1 MDIPLPKQ
9 AQDLPLP
16 ALTLDPAS
24 SVPLHRQIYFE
35 IRGAILDGRLR
46 PGTRLPASRSLA
58 RDLAVS
64 RNTVM
69 SAFDQ
74 LSAEGYIEGQ
84 VGAGS
89 FVPTHLPQDLI
100 SGQRPGVGQES
111 VVPSCRVYP
120 SKRAAKL
127 LALAGRIEPRVAFTP
142 GLPELDRFP
151 FKEWA
156 RLLGRHWR
164 RPARDLLISNAPG
177 GYPPLCEAITN
188 YLATAR
194 AVFCRPE
201 QVIITSGSR
210 QALDL
215 AARVLIDPGDPVW
228 IEDPGYRPTGS
239 VLGAAGARLVPVPID
254 DEGLSCIE
262 GQQLEPGPR
271 MICISPSHQYPL
283 GITMSLKRR
292 LELLEVAR
300 DAGSFV
306 LEDDYDSEY
315 RYAGRPLA
323 ALQGLDQDGRVI
335 YLGTFSKVMFPGIRL
350 GYVVVPD
357 HLLDAFLRIRT
368 LIDAHPSSIGQAA
381 LAGFIEEGHLAS
393 HIRRMRPLY
402 QERQETLIAALG
414 KVTDKLDLSKADAGM
429 HLVAGLKDGLDDRE
443 IAMKARERGIQA
455 PALSTYFHGQAAR
468 SGLVLGYAG
477 VDGDNIAKAAKEL
490 AAVMGEITTKTSIE

>member
-1 MDIPLPKQ
+1 MPKQ

-16 ALTLDPAS
+16 ALTLDVTS

-46 PGTRLPASRSLA
+46 PGTRLPASRTLA
-58 RDLAVS
+58 RDLSVS

-74 LSAEGYIEGQ
+74 LNAEGYIAGK

-89 FVPTHLPQDLI
+89 FVPAHLPQELI
-100 SGQRPGVGQES
+100 ASGQRPDALKEQSATGH
-111 VVPSCRVYP
+111 RAKP
-120 SKRAAKL
+120 SKRAAEL
-127 LALAGRIEPRVAFTP
+127 LGLARQIEPRVPFAP
-142 GLPELDRFP
+142 GLPEVDQFP

-156 RLLGRHWR
+156 RLLGKHWR
-164 RPARDLLISNAPG
+164 RPARDLLISTAPG
-177 GYPPLCEAITN
+177 GYPALCHAISG

-215 AARVLIDPGDPVW
+215 AARVLIDPGDPAW
-228 IEDPGYRPTGS
+228 IENPGYRPTGS
-239 VLGAAGARLVPVPID
+239 VLSAAGARLVPVPVD
-254 DEGLSCIE
+254 DEGLSYTE
-262 GQQLEPGPR
+262 GRKLEPHPR
-271 MICISPSHQYPL
+271 MICVTPSHQYPL
-283 GITMSLKRR
+283 GITMSLRRR
-292 LELLEVAR
+292 LQLLEGAR
-300 DAGSFV
+300 EVGSFV

-350 GYVVVPD
+350 GYIVVPD
-357 HLLDAFLRIRT
+357 HLLDAFLKIRT
-368 LIDAHPSSIGQAA
+368 LIDAYPSSIGQAA
-381 LAGFIEEGHLAS
+381 LASFIEEGYLAS

-402 QERQETLIAALG
+402 AERQQVLIEALG
-414 KVTDKLDLSKADAGM
+414 EVTDKLSLSKADAGM
-429 HLVAGLKDGLDDRE
+429 HLVARLEDGLDDRLV
-443 IAMKARERGIQA
+443 AQKAKERGIQA
-455 PALSTYFHGQAAR
+455 PALATYFHGEATL
-468 SGLVLGYAG
+468 SGLMLGYAG
-477 VDGDNIAKAAKEL
+477 VDETKIREAVGHL
-490 AAVMGEITTKTSIE
+490 AAVISDVHAKSGLTARI

>member
-1 MDIPLPKQ
+1 MAKQ

-16 ALTLDPAS
+16 ALTLDTRS
-24 SVPLHRQIYFE
+24 TVPLHRQIYFE
-35 IRGAILDGRLR
+35 IRSAILDGRLR
-46 PGTRLPASRSLA
+46 PGTRLPASRTLA

-74 LSAEGYIEGQ
+74 LTAEGYIAGK

-89 FVPTHLPQDLI
+89 FVPAHLPQELI
-100 SGQRPGVGQES
+100 AAAGWRPDSSPG
-111 VVPSCRVYP
+111 PDPTRHLVYP
-120 SKRAAKL
+120 SKRATRL
-127 LALAGRIEPRVAFTP
+127 SALAGQIEPRVPFAP
-142 GLPELDRFP
+142 GLPEIDRFP

-164 RPARDLLISNAPG
+164 RPAKDLLISSAPG
-177 GYPPLCEAITN
+177 GYPPLCRAIAD

-194 AVFCRPE
+194 AVFCRAE

-228 IEDPGYRPTGS
+228 IENPGYRPTGS
-239 VLGAAGARLVPVPID
+239 VLGAAGAHLVPVPVD
-254 DEGLSCIE
+254 DEGLSYTE
-262 GQQLEPGPR
+262 GQRLEPAPR
-271 MICISPSHQYPL
+271 MICVTPSHQYPL
-283 GITMSLKRR
+283 GITMSLRRR
-292 LELLEVAR
+292 LQLLEGAR
-300 DAGSFV
+300 EAGSFI

-350 GYVVVPD
+350 GYIVVPD

-381 LAGFIEEGHLAS
+381 LASFIEEGHLAS

-402 QERQETLIAALG
+402 AERQRVLIDIMG
-414 KVTDKLDLSKADAGM
+414 EMTDKLALSKADAGM
-429 HLVAGLKDGLDDRE
+429 HLVARLKDDLDDRR
-443 IAMKARERGIQA
+443 IARQARERGIQA
-455 PALSTYFHGQAAR
+455 PALSTYFQGEAT
-468 SGLVLGYAG
+468 SFGLMLGYAG
-477 VDGDNIAKAAKEL
+477 VDREKILPAARQLTEVIT
-490 AAVMGEITTKTSIE
+490 AVSSNG